1 MPLFKNKFRTESNRL
16 KDWDYSSEGI
26 YFITIVTQN
35 RECIFGNIDNDKMI
49 LNHNGL
55 IIEKELIKSIAIR
68 DNWIFHHWV
77 IMPNHIHLLIEIAP
91 FVVETHHVETHRVET
106 HRSASL
112 QNDLPKKLTRQPNS
126 ISSFVAVFK
135 SVVTKQIVDLE
146 NYNQMDAPRR
156 DAPRRDA
163 LRCVSSGKIWQSNY
177 HDHIVRNYNS
187 FERIHEY
194 ISNNPKNW
202 DNDSINLK

>member
-91 FVVETHHVETHRVET
+91 FVVETHRVET

-156 DAPRRDA
+156 DAPRIDA